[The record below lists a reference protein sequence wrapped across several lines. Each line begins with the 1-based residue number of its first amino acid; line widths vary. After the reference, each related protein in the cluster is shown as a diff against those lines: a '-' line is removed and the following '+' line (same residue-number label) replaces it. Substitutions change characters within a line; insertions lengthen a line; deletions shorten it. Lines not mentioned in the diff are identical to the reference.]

1 MLLSFLFS
9 NYSYSL
15 SPTSSTSETP
25 SSRFLPVSLLPFH
38 NVPQRDT
45 STFYTLFF
53 IIKQHWNLDWISWYG
68 HSEMCFLAYDE
79 SKNNQ
84 YKPFFSYGLT
94 ENVDGHLVGTSF
106 HNFDMPLIR
115 YDTGDLIA
123 SENRKGQLMEAFSIT
138 QGRNA
143 NALSDSYL
151 IFSCFLYN

>member
-1 MLLSFLFS
+1 
-9 NYSYSL
+9 
-15 SPTSSTSETP
+15 
-25 SSRFLPVSLLPFH
+25 
-38 NVPQRDT
+38 
-45 STFYTLFF
+45 
-53 IIKQHWNLDWISWYG
+53 
-68 HSEMCFLAYDE
+68 MCFLAYDE

-106 HNFDMPLIR
+106 RNFDMPLIR

-151 IFSCFLYN
+151 IFSYFLYN

>member
-1 MLLSFLFS
+1 MFGADINRILYDKNPRNIIHYEFDPSQKNMTFKTQYGYVDDVEYLYKLSDIDS
-9 NYSYSL
+9 G
-15 SPTSSTSETP
+15 
-25 SSRFLPVSLLPFH
+25 SRY
-38 NVPQRDT
+38 D
-45 STFYTLFF
+45 
-53 IIKQHWNLDWISWYG
+53 
-68 HSEMCFLAYDE
+68 LAYDE

>member
-1 MLLSFLFS
+1 
-9 NYSYSL
+9 
-15 SPTSSTSETP
+15 
-25 SSRFLPVSLLPFH
+25 
-38 NVPQRDT
+38 
-45 STFYTLFF
+45 
-53 IIKQHWNLDWISWYG
+53 
-68 HSEMCFLAYDE
+68 MCFLAYDE

-151 IFSCFLYN
+151 IFSYFFYK

>member
-1 MLLSFLFS
+1 MDIVKCVFWLMM
-9 NYSYSL
+9 N
-15 SPTSSTSETP
+15 
-25 SSRFLPVSLLPFH
+25 
-38 NVPQRDT
+38 QK
-45 STFYTLFF
+45 
-53 IIKQHWNLDWISWYG
+53 IININL
-68 HSEMCFLAYDE
+68 
-79 SKNNQ
+79 
-84 YKPFFSYGLT
+84 FFSYGLT

>member
-1 MLLSFLFS
+1 
-9 NYSYSL
+9 
-15 SPTSSTSETP
+15 
-25 SSRFLPVSLLPFH
+25 
-38 NVPQRDT
+38 
-45 STFYTLFF
+45 
-53 IIKQHWNLDWISWYG
+53 
-68 HSEMCFLAYDE
+68 MCFLAYDE

-94 ENVDGHLVGTSF
+94 ENVDRHLVGTSF

-151 IFSCFLYN
+151 IFSYFLYN